1 MGKKDLILKKVLSDN
16 ERFASIFNNYFF
28 NGDEVINPKELED
41 GNIEYT
47 VNSEDGKHISR
58 IRDLLKSGLYKLD
71 GNNRYLLLGI
81 ENQTSIDKLM
91 PFRVML
97 YDALTYDHQIHVAK
111 EKKDD
116 KIKLKPVITLV
127 IYYGNRKRNDKLD
140 IISNLD
146 IDSRLKEYVSNY
158 NIRVLSIK
166 ELTNEEISKYTKDIR
181 QLFKYIKLSNN
192 KEEISTILKDKDFE
206 TVKNEIVDCINVL
219 TNSNISYKEGDDS
232 VNMCKGLDELLKE
245 KKQEGMFEGEKQAE
259 EKNIKTMHSNGF
271 DINTIAKALSLD
283 INYVK
288 LVLSK

>member
-1 MGKKDLILKKVLSDN
+1 
-16 ERFASIFNNYFF
+16 
-28 NGDEVINPKELED
+28 
-41 GNIEYT
+41 
-47 VNSEDGKHISR
+47 
-58 IRDLLKSGLYKLD
+58 
-71 GNNRYLLLGI
+71 
-81 ENQTSIDKLM
+81 M

-97 YDALTYDHQIHVAK
+97 YDALTYDYQISIAK
-111 EKKDD
+111 EKKDA

-127 IYYGNRKRNDKLD
+127 IYYGNKKWNDKLD

-166 ELTNEEISKYTKDIR
+166 ELTNEEIEKYTKDIR

-206 TVKNEIVDCINVL
+206 TVKNEIVDCINIL
-219 TNSNISYKEGDDS
+219 TNSNINYKEGDDS

-245 KKQEGMFEGEKQAE
+245 KKQEGKEETRAE
-259 EKNIKTMHSNGF
+259 DIKTMHSNGF

>member
-1 MGKKDLILKKVLSDN
+1 MGKKDLILKKVLSNN
-16 ERFASIFNNYFF
+16 ERFASIFNNYLF

-58 IRDLLKSGLYKLD
+58 IRDLLKSGLYKSD
-71 GNNRYLLLGI
+71 GKNRYLLLGI
-81 ENQTSIDKLM
+81 ENQTSVDKLM

-97 YDALTYDHQIHVAK
+97 YDALTYDYQISIAK
-111 EKKDD
+111 EKKDA

-127 IYYGNRKRNDKLD
+127 IYYGNRKWNDKLD

-166 ELTNEEISKYTKDIR
+166 ELTNEEIEKYTKDIR

-206 TVKNEIVDCINVL
+206 TVKNEIVDCINIL
-219 TNSNISYKEGDDS
+219 TNSNINYKEGDDS

-245 KKQEGMFEGEKQAE
+245 KKQEGMLEGKE
-259 EKNIKTMHSNGF
+259 ETRTEYIKTMHSNGA
-271 DINTIAKALSLD
+271 TIDMISKLLGLD